1 MIESITT
8 MIGIIIPTM
17 TSEMMRTWA
26 MAALAGVKLPD
37 ACKIFKK
44 KFSCGASVVET
55 PDNKEEIEIQVRA
68 VFMTYPH
75 VHICIFCEPEFNTAW
90 EIKTVTEAYSYVCVH
105 IYRVYR
111 KSIIYIM

>member
-1 MIESITT
+1 
-8 MIGIIIPTM
+8 M
-17 TSEMMRTWA
+17 TLERMRTWA

-68 VFMTYPH
+68 VFMTYSH

-90 EIKTVTEAYSYVCVH
+90 VVEMKTVTGAYSFVH
-105 IYRVYR
+105 VHVYRVYR